1 MSQITVSHVLSSPVA
16 SVWAKLA
23 DFGGVHR
30 FAAEIE
36 SSPINPGTPS
46 TGVGAE
52 RSCHLYDDNNLQERI
67 TEFVEDRRLGVEVFE
82 SSMPL
87 KRASALFELT
97 PTSGD
102 CELTLTFDYE
112 VKYGLIGKAMDAIVM
127 RRMMT
132 KNFGAL
138 LRALDEHLTTGEDIP
153 RGWQPVR
160 AA

>member
-1 MSQITVSHVLSSPVA
+1 MSQVTVSHNLSSPVA
-16 SVWAKLA
+16 TVWAKLA

-36 SSPINPGTPS
+36 SSPINSGTPS

-52 RSCHLYDDNNLQERI
+52 RKCSLYDGNILQERI
-67 TEFVEDRRLGVEVFE
+67 TEFEENERLGVDVFE
-82 SSMPL
+82 STMPL
-87 KRASALFELT
+87 STANARFELAPT
-97 PTSGD
+97 PGG
-102 CELTLTFDYE
+102 CRLTLTFDYQ
-112 VKYGLIGKAMDAIVM
+112 VKYGLVGMALDAIMM

-138 LRALDEHLTTGEDIP
+138 LRALDEHLTTGQDIP
-153 RGWQPVR
+153 RGWQPGR